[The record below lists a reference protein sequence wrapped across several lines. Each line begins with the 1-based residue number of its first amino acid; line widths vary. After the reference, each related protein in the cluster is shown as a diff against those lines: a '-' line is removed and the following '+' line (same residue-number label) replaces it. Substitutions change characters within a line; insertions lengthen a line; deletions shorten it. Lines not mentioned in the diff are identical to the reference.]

1 MFHNRAL
8 DPATAG
14 VVDGGDGGGA
24 TQRHL
29 ENGINLHSVSLRKVL
44 MSTWRRK
51 FSKVLSLGI
60 LHRRYTRALTF
71 ENLCQGAKDH

>member
-44 MSTWRRK
+44 IDMEAQIFKSTL
-51 FSKVLSLGI
+51 FGDL
-60 LHRRYTRALTF
+60 A
-71 ENLCQGAKDH
+71 

>member
-14 VVDGGDGGGA
+14 VVDGGGGGGA

-44 MSTWRRK
+44 IDMEAQIFKST
-51 FSKVLSLGI
+51 L
-60 LHRRYTRALTF
+60 F
-71 ENLCQGAKDH
+71 EDLA